1 MNTKT
6 ILSITIVGALL
17 STQIGTTQTPAG
29 APANATG
36 LCKDGTY
43 YTGASKQ
50 GACRGH
56 QGVKEWYGTPDSGS
70 TSGKGAATTTETP
83 ATSKPSSAAPATTPK
98 TKEVAQAPG
107 GGADKVWLNT
117 ESNVYHCPGTRY
129 YGTTKAGA
137 YMTEAEAKSKGARPD
152 HNKPCQ

>member
-56 QGVKEWYGTPDSGS
+56 QGVKEGSGTPDSGG
-70 TSGKGAATTTETP
+70 TIGKGP
-83 ATSKPSSAAPATTPK
+83 RQRPKPLQLPSRRVLLPQPLLLRPRRPRLLRPPRPK
-98 TKEVAQAPG
+98 PKRSHKP
-107 GGADKVWLNT
+107 L
-117 ESNVYHCPGTRY
+117 
-129 YGTTKAGA
+129 AGVQI
-137 YMTEAEAKSKGARPD
+137 KSG
-152 HNKPCQ
+152 